1 MARIPA
7 IPEATRPASATMR
20 AYRQAAKPVGKPEA
34 AARDRQAKAAA
45 EDVDQSLTKKA
56 HASMKRHGGLF

>member
-1 MARIPA
+1 
-7 IPEATRPASATMR
+7 
-20 AYRQAAKPVGKPEA
+20 VGKPEA